1 MTDQRRCW
9 LLRSAA
15 VLLPI
20 ALVLN
25 LFLAFCARAQPAERQ
40 TFGKWTVAC
49 QVDKMTDAKNCFVI
63 SQTLDFAFSNGRLM
77 GVIIGLRHYPGSYV
91 MLRIDSEPALSAK
104 APGFRGREADEILER
119 FTKNPQRILI
129 RYQEYPDRTYVDR
142 EVSIEGFSEALAYV
156 RSASGVEAPA
166 PKAPQ

>member
-1 MTDQRRCW
+1 MRR
-9 LLRSAA
+9 
-15 VLLPI
+15 I
-20 ALVLN
+20 ALVVALILN
-25 LFLAFCARAQPAERQ
+25 LFLALFVQAEPSERQ
-40 TFGKWTVAC
+40 TFGKWTVIC
-49 QVDKMTDAKNCFVI
+49 EVDKMTDKKNCFII
-63 SQTLDFAFSNGRLM
+63 SQTVNFAFSTGRLM
-77 GVIIGLRHYPGSYV
+77 GVSVGIKHYPGSDV

-104 APGFRGREADEILER
+104 APAFRDREAAEILER

-129 RYQEYPDRTYVDR
+129 RYRQYPEGKYVDR